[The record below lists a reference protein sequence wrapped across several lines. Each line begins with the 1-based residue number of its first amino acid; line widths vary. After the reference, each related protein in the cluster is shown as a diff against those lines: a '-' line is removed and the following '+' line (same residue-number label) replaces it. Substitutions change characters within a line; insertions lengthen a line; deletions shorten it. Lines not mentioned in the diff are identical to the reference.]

1 MRQSIITIIDYQGV
15 SMRPGRGTTQ
25 TSAGQHESLVWLRRS
40 KHRVHN
46 GYFGVILLNNSIERL
61 EGEAQLPSALGRGI
75 DAALAELDL
84 KEDAQ
89 QDPRANNE
97 RLASKEA
104 SGQV

>member
-1 MRQSIITIIDYQGV
+1 
-15 SMRPGRGTTQ
+15 
-25 TSAGQHESLVWLRRS
+25 
-40 KHRVHN
+40 
-46 GYFGVILLNNSIERL
+46 LNNSIARL

-89 QDPRANNE
+89 KDPRANNE

>member
-1 MRQSIITIIDYQGV
+1 MRQPMITIIDYQGV

-25 TSAGQHESLVWLRRS
+25 TSAGQHESLVWLRTS
-40 KHRVHN
+40 KHRVYN
-46 GYFGVILLNNSIERL
+46 SYFGAILLNNSIERL
-61 EGEAQLPSALGRGI
+61 ERETQSTSALGRGI

-97 RLASKEA
+97 RQASKEA
-104 SGQV
+104 SGEV

>member
-1 MRQSIITIIDYQGV
+1 MRQPIITIIDYQGV

-25 TSAGQHESLVWLRRS
+25 TTAGQHESLVWLRRS

-46 GYFGVILLNNSIERL
+46 GYFGVILLNNSIEL
-61 EGEAQLPSALGRGI
+61 EGEAQLTSALGRGI

-89 QDPRANNE
+89 QDPRANNK

-104 SGQV
+104 SGIV